1 MYKVAIC
8 DDQIDCLKGVA
19 KTLDIQF
26 IKKDFNAKVTI
37 ATNDQNVIFEAIK
50 NNEIDILILDID
62 FKNIGKDGITFA
74 KDLRKINK
82 NFYLIFLTA
91 HFRYMHLSFVTKTFD
106 FLIKPVNLSVIENLI
121 DRLIEEF
128 KVNNNEFL
136 HLSKSLTIKINN
148 IIYIEK
154 SENKSDIYTKS
165 GVYSYTITLDKLLNI
180 LPKNFVK
187 CHRSY
192 IINKDLIS
200 TINYATNF
208 IIFENGLKCP
218 INSHFKLEE

>member
-8 DDQIDCLKGVA
+8 DDETDCLNSMS
-19 KTLDIQF
+19 KTLDMLF
-26 IKKDFNAKVTI
+26 VNKKFNAKIFIST
-37 ATNDQNVIFEAIK
+37 TNQNVIYEAIK
-50 NNEIDILILDID
+50 NNEIDILFLDID
-62 FKNIGKDGITFA
+62 FKDTGKDGIEFA

-91 HFRYMHLSFVTKTFD
+91 HLRYMHLSFVTKTFD
-106 FLIKPVNLSVIENLI
+106 FIVKPANIDVIGNVI

-128 KVNNNEFL
+128 STTTPTFL
-136 HLSKSLTIKINN
+136 NLSKSLTLKIDN

-154 SENKSDIYTKS
+154 TENKSDIYTKT
-165 GVYSYTITLDKLLNI
+165 GMYSYTISLDKLLNL
-180 LPKNFVK
+180 LPKYFVK

-192 IINKDLIS
+192 IVNIHLIS
-200 TINYATNF
+200 SINHATGF
-208 IIFENGLKCP
+208 VTFENGLKCP